1 MNNTIARFTVAAFA
15 SALAA
20 QQSLVLPDNHYLMES
35 PTQLANTGVTT
46 WWRTTAGRFQIVYE
60 ASHFIGKAGVP
71 GPTMITRLQFRG
83 EDGEPNVGGQIYSGV
98 TVELGS
104 TTLTGATLS
113 TTFATNRLPATTTM
127 GPLGTATVT
136 VLPSVGSTPNN
147 YCIDIDLVAIGAA
160 MLFNPMGAQPNL
172 LIDITMPTVPTGAPA
187 AQIVPIQDT
196 VATGAGIRGSGVTTA
211 TPASLTGTASAS
223 PPVVGLQISGPG
235 GYATLY
241 PARNERYGGACGGAP
256 STFYE
261 AFQNGQAFDITGLTL
276 TPDNAASPNFYMV
289 SAGAPAPDLT
299 KLNAVP
305 NSTADDAVITHA
317 LGFTFRYP
325 GSTTTTIK
333 PCTNGFVWLD
343 SAMTATTYYATAA
356 DMLGVSSAL
365 TARLMVCWHD
375 FVPARNATTHPNCGL
390 HVLTDT
396 SGGPGNAVCYVTWN
410 GVGTFK
416 TVAGP
421 AHADYTFQCV
431 LYESTGVVEY
441 RYGPMMP
448 FVAHWTAT
456 ALAMHAVVGFTR
468 GRIGATPSV
477 DPQSRDLSLEVP
489 FSTAPEGSAGNMGQ
503 VAVAAPDA
511 GGSVYGG
518 RLFGGQSVTW
528 NAVNVPVGSVI
539 GVQLL
544 DVAATRPGLSLP
556 GITAP
561 GCMLSTSPGALLWEI
576 TVLPPSTVVGTVP
589 LVVPHG
595 FEGTN
600 IYAQYVVLDG
610 LLGGPNLITV
620 ASNAI
625 KHTIGLD

>member
-1 MNNTIARFTVAAFA
+1 
-15 SALAA
+15 
-20 QQSLVLPDNHYLMES
+20 
-35 PTQLANTGVTT
+35 
-46 WWRTTAGRFQIVYE
+46 
-60 ASHFIGKAGVP
+60 
-71 GPTMITRLQFRG
+71 
-83 EDGEPNVGGQIYSGV
+83 
-98 TVELGS
+98 
-104 TTLTGATLS
+104 
-113 TTFATNRLPATTTM
+113 
-127 GPLGTATVT
+127 
-136 VLPSVGSTPNN
+136 
-147 YCIDIDLVAIGAA
+147 
-160 MLFNPMGAQPNL
+160 
-172 LIDITMPTVPTGAPA
+172 
-187 AQIVPIQDT
+187 
-196 VATGAGIRGSGVTTA
+196 
-211 TPASLTGTASAS
+211 
-223 PPVVGLQISGPG
+223 
-235 GYATLY
+235 
-241 PARNERYGGACGGAP
+241 
-256 STFYE
+256 
-261 AFQNGQAFDITGLTL
+261 
-276 TPDNAASPNFYMV
+276 V
-289 SAGAPAPDLT
+289 S
-299 KLNAVP
+299 
-305 NSTADDAVITHA
+305 
-317 LGFTFRYP
+317 F
-325 GSTTTTIK
+325 
-333 PCTNGFVWLD
+333 
-343 SAMTATTYYATAA
+343 
-356 DMLGVSSAL
+356 
-365 TARLMVCWHD
+365 
-375 FVPARNATTHPNCGL
+375 
-390 HVLTDT
+390 
-396 SGGPGNAVCYVTWN
+396 
-410 GVGTFK
+410 
-416 TVAGP
+416 P

-489 FSTAPEGSAGNMGQ
+489 FSTSPEGSAGNMGQ